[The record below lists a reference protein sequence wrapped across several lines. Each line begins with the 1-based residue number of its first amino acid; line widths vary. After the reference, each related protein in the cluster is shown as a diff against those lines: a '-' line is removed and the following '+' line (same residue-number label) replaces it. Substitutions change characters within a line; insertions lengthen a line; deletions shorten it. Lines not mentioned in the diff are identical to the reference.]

1 MVVEC
6 HLSVILEVLVK
17 RIKKNS
23 KMKKEMIFGIIRHT
37 LTFIGGV
44 LVIKGVVDE
53 ATYSE
58 ISGALLTL
66 IGGIW
71 SVLEKR

>member
-1 MVVEC
+1 
-6 HLSVILEVLVK
+6 
-17 RIKKNS
+17 
-23 KMKKEMIFGIIRHT
+23 MKKEMIFGIIRHT

>member
-1 MVVEC
+1 
-6 HLSVILEVLVK
+6 
-17 RIKKNS
+17 
-23 KMKKEMIFGIIRHT
+23 MKKEMIFGLIRHT

-53 ATYSE
+53 ATFTE
-58 ISGALLTL
+58 ISGASLTL

-71 SVLEKR
+71 SVIEKK

>member
-1 MVVEC
+1 LVVEC

>member
-1 MVVEC
+1 
-6 HLSVILEVLVK
+6 
-17 RIKKNS
+17 
-23 KMKKEMIFGIIRHT
+23 MKKEQIFGLIRHT

-53 ATYSE
+53 ATFTE

-66 IGGIW
+66 IGGIC
-71 SVLEKR
+71 SVIDKK

>member
-1 MVVEC
+1 
-6 HLSVILEVLVK
+6 
-17 RIKKNS
+17 
-23 KMKKEMIFGIIRHT
+23 MKKEQIFGLIRHT

-53 ATYSE
+53 ATFTE

-71 SVLEKR
+71 SVLDKK